1 MTYIWL
7 QEKKQKTV
15 QQINQLF
22 LHSVCNMCVLYTFC
36 VYLYFDSPQ
45 LMPLLSEPFVQVS
58 VGPFTI
64 VKSIDSLTEALA
76 DMLSAERKDFTLSS
90 KNVGKMM
97 GPLYLHAFRPLTFD
111 AFVSLFL

>member
-1 MTYIWL
+1 VEAASTGRITWDSHMDM
-7 QEKKQKTV
+7 
-15 QQINQLF
+15 F
-22 LHSVCNMCVLYTFC
+22 LVFWSRLLC
-36 VYLYFDSPQ
+36 SR